1 MKALGRHILVEFT
14 DCNPDI
20 LNDVDKVEKSMV
32 EAANTAGATVINSTF
47 HHFSP
52 WGISGVVVIQ
62 ESHLAI
68 HTWPEFRYAAVDLFT
83 CGETVDPWVSFEHL
97 KKAFQS
103 NKYSALEMNRGSMQL
118 MKRDDFK
125 PKKRN
130 DAEPI
135 APGTAH
141 RIERNVWFTDK
152 DDLQA
157 LSLRYNEV
165 LFNETSPFQQVRVF
179 DTPSFGKMLAINNM
193 VMCTERDEAHY
204 HEMIVH
210 PAMQLLASKAENVL
224 VIGGGDGGTI
234 REVLKYPNIKNVT
247 MVEIDE
253 AVVRASKEHLPK
265 LASDFNNPKLN
276 LVIGDGIE
284 FVKKAE
290 ANTYDLIIV
299 DGSDPVGPAEGLF
312 TAAFYKDCQKSLKA
326 HGLLVSQGE
335 SPLFHQK
342 TFVDLHRCIRTIFG
356 DKNAATMLFYAPS
369 YPTGMWSFQIA
380 SKQPFNPM
388 ADLNA
393 DKAAKFSKEKNLHYY
408 NEAVHIGAFSLPN
421 FVKQMLE
428 V

>member
-1 MKALGRHILVEFT
+1 MNALGRHILVEFT
-14 DCNPDI
+14 DCNADI

-32 EAANTAGATVINSTF
+32 EAAKTAGATVINSTF

-68 HTWPEFRYAAVDLFT
+68 HTWPEYRYAAVDLFT

-97 KKAFQS
+97 KQAFKS
-103 NKYSALEMNRGSMQL
+103 NKYSAIEMNRGSLNL
-118 MKRDDFK
+118 MKREDFN

-130 DAEPI
+130 DSAPI
-135 APGTAH
+135 SPGTAH

-152 DDLQA
+152 DDQQA

-165 LFNETSPFQQVRVF
+165 LFNETSPYQQVRVF

-193 VMCTERDEAHY
+193 VMCTERDEQHY

-210 PAMQLLASKAENVL
+210 PAMQLLEKAENVL

-234 REVLKYPNIKNVT
+234 REILKHPQVKKVT

-253 AVVRASKEHLPK
+253 AVVRASKLHLPTLSK
-265 LASDFNNPKLN
+265 AFNDPKLE
-276 LVIGDGIE
+276 LIIGDGIE
-284 FVKKAE
+284 FVRRSPE
-290 ANTYDLIIV
+290 AVYDLVIV

-312 TAAFYKDCQKSLKA
+312 TADFYKNCQRAMKP
-326 HGLLVSQGE
+326 HGFLVSQGE

-342 TFVDLHRCIRTIFG
+342 TFVDLHRCLRTIFG
-356 DKNAATMLFYAPS
+356 DKSVATMLFYASS
-369 YPTGMWSFQIA
+369 YPTGMWSFQVA
-380 SKQPFNPM
+380 SNKPFNPIK
-388 ADLNA
+388 DLDGA
-393 DKAAKFSKEKNLHYY
+393 KAESFSQNNKLHYY
-408 NEAVHIGAFSLPN
+408 NEGVHMGAFAVPN
-421 FVKQMLE
+421 FVKRMLE
-428 V
+428 M